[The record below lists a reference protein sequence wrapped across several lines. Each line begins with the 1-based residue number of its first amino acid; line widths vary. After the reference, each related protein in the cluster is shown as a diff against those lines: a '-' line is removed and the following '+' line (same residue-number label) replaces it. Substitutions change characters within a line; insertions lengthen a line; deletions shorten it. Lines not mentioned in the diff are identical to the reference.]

1 MNSLFPNS
9 PAESSKQP
17 LKTLDHTKTSNEMES
32 CWSQII
38 SKLQDYIGVESIG
51 DWISPVKL
59 SFDINQILIHVP
71 NMIFYERFISEILPT
86 INKIKSSLELDSIQ
100 ISVQLTRETEKV
112 SKITAENQSSKEDE
126 IKNHEQSYTVFSS
139 KLSKS
144 TGLNPN
150 YTFDNFVRGPS
161 NQFSHATCLNVADN
175 PGQSY
180 NPLFIY
186 GHSGLGKTHLL
197 HAVGNRILARN
208 PNAVIVFTNSD
219 TFMNEMIYCLR
230 HNKMWE
236 FKQKYRHCDTL
247 LVDDIQFISGKK
259 STQEEFF
266 HTFNTLYN
274 AKKQIVI
281 TSDKFPQEISDIEER
296 LRNRFQWG
304 LIADIQPPDTE
315 HRMAILLSKAE
326 ELGINLT
333 QDVAEFIATK
343 WRRNV
348 RELEGALRRIAAFAA
363 FHGRPINKNLA
374 METFQHVVGDQP
386 KKINTEAIQKIVAE
400 HFNLRISDLKSKKRQ
415 RNISVPRQIAFYLT
429 REFTGASFPEIG
441 EKFGGKDHTTVMH
454 GVKKIETELS
464 KDMDLK
470 AHIESLKRNIEQ
482 YQ

>member
-1 MNSLFPNS
+1 MNTLFPSNETPINS
-9 PAESSKQP
+9 NEQGSVGNRSSIEKTWGIIQSNLANYFSSEVIQDWIQP
-17 LKTLDHTKTSNEMES
+17 LKVSFSDTAITL
-32 CWSQII
+32 
-38 SKLQDYIGVESIG
+38 V
-51 DWISPVKL
+51 
-59 SFDINQILIHVP
+59 VP
-71 NMIFYERFISEILPT
+71 NVVFYERFLSEVLPT
-86 INKIKSSLELDSIQ
+86 LNQIKSDKGIDGIAIHVQMNTGSAQHSNNEPNSMMMKPGASASEDS
-100 ISVQLTRETEKV
+100 
-112 SKITAENQSSKEDE
+112 N
-126 IKNHEQSYTVFSS
+126 NPTVFSS

-144 TGLNPN
+144 TGLNPT
-150 YTFDNFVRGPS
+150 YTFENFVRGPS

-219 TFMNEMIYCLR
+219 TFMNEMIYCIR

-236 FKQKYRHCDTL
+236 FKQKYRHCDAL

-274 AKKQIVI
+274 DKKQIVI
-281 TSDKFPQEISDIEER
+281 TSDKFPQEISDIEDR

-326 ELGINLT
+326 ELNINLT

-363 FHGRPINKNLA
+363 FHGRPINRELA

-386 KKINTEAIQKIVAE
+386 RKINTEAIKKMVAE
-400 HFNLRISDLKSKKRQ
+400 HFNIRVSDLTSKKRQ
-415 RNISVPRQIAFYLT
+415 RTISVPRQIAFYLT
-429 REFTGASFPEIG
+429 RELTGSSFPEIG

-454 GVKKIETELS
+454 GVKKIEGELS

-470 AHIESLKRNIEQ
+470 AHVDALKRQIEQ
-482 YQ
+482 YN

>member
-1 MNSLFPNS
+1 MNSLFPTNESGSNS
-9 PAESSKQP
+9 YDSAVVNPVSSFASNGNIEQSWEIIKSNLTNYFSLESIQDWITP
-17 LKTLDHTKTSNEMES
+17 LKVSFDHTN
-32 CWSQII
+32 II
-38 SKLQDYIGVESIG
+38 
-51 DWISPVKL
+51 L
-59 SFDINQILIHVP
+59 SVP
-71 NMIFYERFISEILPT
+71 NPIFYERFVKEILPT
-86 INKIKSSLELDSIQ
+86 INQIKSNKQLDHIG
-100 ISVQLTRETEKV
+100 ISVQSCTNDERVEEDKQD
-112 SKITAENQSSKEDE
+112 QSTDNDSSNGQKY
-126 IKNHEQSYTVFSS
+126 NVFSS

-150 YTFDNFVRGPS
+150 YTFENFVKGPS
-161 NQFSHATCLNVADN
+161 NQFSHATCLNVAEN

-219 TFMNEMIYCLR
+219 TFMNEMIYCIR

-236 FKQKYRHCDTL
+236 FKQKYRHCDAL

-274 AKKQIVI
+274 DKKQIVI
-281 TSDKFPQEISDIEER
+281 TSDKFPQEIPDIEDR

-326 ELGINLT
+326 ELNINLT

-363 FHGRPINKNLA
+363 FHGRPINKELA
-374 METFQHVVGDQP
+374 LETFQHVVGDQP
-386 KKINTEAIQKIVAE
+386 RKVNTEVIQKKVAE
-400 HFNLRISDLKSKKRQ
+400 HFNLRVLDLKSKKRQ
-415 RNISVPRQIAFYLT
+415 RTISMPRQIAFYLT
-429 REFTGASFPEIG
+429 RELTGASFPEIG

-454 GVKKIETELS
+454 GVKKIEVDLA

-470 AHIESLKRNIEQ
+470 AHVDALKRKIEQ
-482 YQ
+482 YN